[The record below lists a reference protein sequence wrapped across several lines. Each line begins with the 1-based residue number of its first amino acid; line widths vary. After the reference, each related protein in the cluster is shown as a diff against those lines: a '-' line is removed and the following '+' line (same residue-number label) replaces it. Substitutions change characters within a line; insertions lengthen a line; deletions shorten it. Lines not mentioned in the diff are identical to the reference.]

1 MTMNKKIVED
11 RMMARRGMFLWVWCI
26 VGYYFSNFAYAGFAG
41 DTLVKTPYGYVPI
54 KQLVVGDAVYG
65 INRDGIVSPTIITH
79 KVSYQRKKYLVISVQ
94 DQTLITAQGQKF
106 LLPLE
111 HVWRKAKKLC
121 EKDAVLDAWHKSVQI
136 TVIKN
141 KQKAITFYDIRLQKD
156 HAFMVTKADIVV
168 HNMPLFSI
176 GMLITFEGLSFTV
189 EAVWAGVCLFG
200 LWLGSKFSPKNGNLT
215 AVCQQS
221 AGGFL
226 GAPDPEDD
234 PEGGSYRNGR
244 YEESPKHNPN
254 SPKNVGKPP
263 RNGQEALDN
272 SISVKGSTQRV
283 AIQDGKFVILKKT
296 AQGTYHGYVV
306 EKFSDLVQSVKN
318 ALYENG
324 LVKSVNSGKIK

>member
-1 MTMNKKIVED
+1 MKHWLFI
-11 RMMARRGMFLWVWCI
+11 GFCFLFLS
-26 VGYYFSNFAYAGFAG
+26 GNYSLLQAGFAG
-41 DTLVKTPYGYVPI
+41 NTLVKTPHGYVPI
-54 KQLVVGDAVYG
+54 RQLAVGDAVYG

-79 KVSYQRKKYLVISVQ
+79 KVSYKRKKYLVISVQ

-121 EKDAVLDAWHKSVQI
+121 EKDAVLDAWHKSVQVTI
-136 TVIKN
+136 IKN
-141 KQKAITFYDIRLQKD
+141 KQEAIRFYDIRLQKD

-215 AVCQQS
+215 AICQQS

-272 SISVKGSTQRV
+272 SIEIEGSFHRV
-283 AIQDGKFVILKKT
+283 AIQDGKFVMLRRT
-296 AQGTYHGYVV
+296 SPGVFHGYIV
-306 EKFSDLVQSVKN
+306 EKFKDLPKHAKD
-318 ALYENG
+318 ALWDNG
-324 LVKSVNSGKIK
+324 LIRSITSGKIK